1 MNDPFLWQGRVRFV
15 ARTVGVFLLRVV
27 AIALAV
33 YVVVRI
39 RSLIVT
45 FIVAGLFAYPAG
57 WLVNLLCRVM
67 PLRIPRKVARP
78 LLTLV
83 VFVLY
88 GYLTYLSVRIL
99 LTPFQQELRALAAN
113 WPQYQQEMQQFIRD
127 AQEWYRTLPPD
138 VRRLVESQNVEGI
151 VETSRQWVSG
161 LMAGTATVIGHVVEI
176 VLIPVLAFYFLTD
189 SRHIKHEFVALLPR
203 RWWRE
208 ALWLMRQANLILEN
222 YVIGQ
227 IILCLIA
234 GVVVGIGLALLGVK
248 YTLVLAVLAGI
259 TRAIPIIGPILGGI
273 PIILLVALQFPNNLM
288 VAVHV
293 LLFFSALHFI
303 ESKLILPILIGER
316 VNLHPVTVIIV
327 LLVGAQFFGLM
338 GMFLAPPVAATI
350 RVALHRYW
358 IAPQRDRRLAA
369 RREQV
374 EREEVV
380 RV

>member
-1 MNDPFLWQGRVRFV
+1 MNDWLSWQGRVRFV
-15 ARTVGVFLLRVV
+15 ARTIGLFLLRLL

-57 WLVNLLCRVM
+57 WMVNLLCRLM
-67 PLRIPRKVARP
+67 PMRVPRKVARP
-78 LLTLV
+78 LLTLA

-88 GYLTYLSVRIL
+88 GYLTYLSIKIL
-99 LTPFQQELRALAAN
+99 ITPFQAQLSALATN
-113 WPQYQQEMQQFIRD
+113 WPQYQQALQQF
-127 AQEWYRTLPPD
+127 AQEVQAWYGTLPPD
-138 VRRLVESQNVEGI
+138 VRRLVESQNVDGI
-151 VETSRQWVSG
+151 LETSRQWVSS
-161 LMAGTATVIGHVVEI
+161 LLVSTTAVVGHIVEI
-176 VLIPVLAFYFLTD
+176 VLIPVLMFYFLTD

-208 ALWLMRQANLILEN
+208 ALWLMRQANLIMEN

-259 TRAIPIIGPILGGI
+259 TRAIPIIGPIIGGI
-273 PIILLVALQFPNNLM
+273 PIILLVALQFPHNLM

-293 LLFFSALHFI
+293 LIFFTALHFI

-316 VNLHPVTVIIV
+316 VNLHPVTVIVV

-358 IAPQRDRRLAA
+358 IAPQRTRRATP
-369 RREQV
+369 RREPV

>member
-1 MNDPFLWQGRVRFV
+1 MNDWLSWQGRVRFV
-15 ARTVGVFLLRVV
+15 ARTIGLFLLRLL

-57 WLVNLLCRVM
+57 WMVNLLCRLM
-67 PLRIPRKVARP
+67 PMRVPRKVARP
-78 LLTLV
+78 LLTLA

-88 GYLTYLSVRIL
+88 GYLTYLSIKIL
-99 LTPFQQELRALAAN
+99 ITPFQAQLSALATN
-113 WPQYQQEMQQFIRD
+113 WPQYQQALQQF
-127 AQEWYRTLPPD
+127 AQEVQAWYGALPPD
-138 VRRLVESQNVEGI
+138 VRRLVESQNVDGI
-151 VETSRQWVSG
+151 LETSRQWVSS
-161 LMAGTATVIGHVVEI
+161 LLVSTTAMVGHIVEI
-176 VLIPVLAFYFLTD
+176 VLIPVLMFYFLTD
-189 SRHIKHEFVALLPR
+189 ARHIKHEFVALLPR

-208 ALWLMRQANLILEN
+208 ALWLMRQANLIMEN

-259 TRAIPIIGPILGGI
+259 TRAIPIIGPIIGGI
-273 PIILLVALQFPNNLM
+273 PIILLVALQFPHNLM

-293 LLFFSALHFI
+293 LIFFTALHFI

-316 VNLHPVTVIIV
+316 VNLHPVTVIVV

-358 IAPQRDRRLAA
+358 IAPQRTRRATP
-369 RREQV
+369 RREPV